1 MRLPLRGGVFEGTTE
16 CEEKICTCELFCSYV
31 HIKFDVALYRDA
43 YKGCVRI
50 VISVIFTVDFARA
63 KIQNR
68 ICTN

>member
-1 MRLPLRGGVFEGTTE
+1 VFEGTTE
-16 CEEKICTCELFCSYV
+16 CEEKICTYKQNNSYV
-31 HIKFDVALYRDA
+31 HIRFDVALYRDA
-43 YKGCVRI
+43 YEGCVRI